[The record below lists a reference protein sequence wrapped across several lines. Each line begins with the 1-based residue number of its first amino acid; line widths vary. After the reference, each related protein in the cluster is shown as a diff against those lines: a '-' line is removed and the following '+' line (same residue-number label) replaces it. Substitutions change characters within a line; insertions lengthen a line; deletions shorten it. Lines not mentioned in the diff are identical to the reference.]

1 MLVRFLKMFGMEGG
15 EGGGEESTGESGS
28 GRNILNLY
36 SGHLALYSHP
46 ASLSIQTYG
55 KCLCI

>member
-1 MLVRFLKMFGMEGG
+1 MPVRFLKMFEMEAG

-36 SGHLALYSHP
+36 SGHLALFSHP
-46 ASLSIQTYG
+46 TSLSIQT
-55 KCLCI
+55 